1 VGEGV
6 GEINHVIA
14 ARTAHIPTTMRRFEA
29 IDGVETR
36 FAIPKTRS
44 TMCSAR
50 RYVDQIT
57 ADSLFGLFSCCGI
70 LMFVMRSLGNS
81 VEEMIPS

>member
-1 VGEGV
+1 MSQGLTKT
-6 GEINHVIA
+6 NHVIA

-50 RYVDQIT
+50 RFVAQIT
-57 ADSLFGLFSCCGI
+57 ADSLSGLFSCCGI

-81 VEEMIPS
+81 S

>member
-1 VGEGV
+1 M
-6 GEINHVIA
+6 
-14 ARTAHIPTTMRRFEA
+14 PTTTRRFEA

-50 RYVDQIT
+50 RYMDQIS
-57 ADSLFGLFSCCGI
+57 ADGLSGLFDVARI
-70 LMFVMRSLGNS
+70 PMFVMRSPGNS
-81 VEEMIPS
+81 S